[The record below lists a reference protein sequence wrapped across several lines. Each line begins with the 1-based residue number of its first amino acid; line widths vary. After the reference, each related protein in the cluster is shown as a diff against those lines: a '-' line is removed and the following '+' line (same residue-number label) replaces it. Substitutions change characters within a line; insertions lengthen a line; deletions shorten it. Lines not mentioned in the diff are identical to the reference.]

1 MPVRIFSSGNRE
13 TQTVDSADI
22 ASTPE
27 KRPEPQH
34 DAGVRRR
41 RKRDGNERGMPVRA
55 ASGMDDP
62 TTDQA

>member
-1 MPVRIFSSGNRE
+1 M
-13 TQTVDSADI
+13 DSADI

-34 DAGVRRR
+34 DAGARRR
-41 RKRDGNERGMPVRA
+41 RKRDGNERGMLIRA